1 MASLLSFVFTFILIL
16 VATAMD
22 RTSLLYAALAVS
34 VFGAVAAALKLRGGA
49 GRGQIEED
57 QEVGVTLQDREKLEA
72 DFQEAKTEIESLNG
86 QLEEKRRQ
94 EAGYGEGCVFV
105 EKAVEAERTFAE
117 VINEKTEKATQK
129 LTDHVY
135 SLAESSRKVGVLI
148 DEAIGHITTGEGGLK
163 EDVVQLEKQLR
174 VIEELIT
181 EFKRIRD
188 GYAAE
193 METIEGTMRQI
204 DAFTDTITDLAE
216 RTSVLAINASIEAAR
231 AGNSGKGF
239 AVIAGE
245 VQKLAGNTKS
255 IAEQIN
261 TTVEESV
268 HKVKESIEQYG
279 TRIERSVNLLEKSGS
294 EHSKLIELLNPQIEK
309 VSDVVSHSQELSA
322 AVTKD
327 LNEVTVH
334 LQYQDSVRQ
343 MLEHMITVIE
353 KVSEKGRALIGSV
366 EEPDQSNK
374 ERIEEELRSLVSET
388 FTTREEWEAFG
399 FSLNEDFESNKRE
412 EDGSELNGELT
423 GDVTLF

>member
-1 MASLLSFVFTFILIL
+1 MTSLISFIFTAVLIL
-16 VATAMD
+16 VVVATD
-22 RTSLLYAALAVS
+22 LFPLLYAALAVS
-34 VFGAVAAALKLRGGA
+34 VIGALAAGLRLRGGA
-49 GRGQIEED
+49 GRGQIEEE
-57 QEVGVTLQDREKLEA
+57 QEVGVTLQDREKLEE
-72 DFQEAKTEIESLNG
+72 DFHEAQTEIESLRG
-86 QLEEKRRQ
+86 QLEEKLRQ
-94 EAGYGEGCVFV
+94 EAGYGEGRVFL
-105 EKAVEAERTFAE
+105 EKAVETERTFAE
-117 VINEKTEKATQK
+117 VINKKTEKATQK

-135 SLAESSRKVGVLI
+135 SLAESSRKVGLLI
-148 DEAIGHITTGEGGLK
+148 DEAIGRITTGEGGLK
-163 EDVVQLEKQLR
+163 DDVVQLEKQLK
-174 VIEELIT
+174 VIEELII

-204 DAFTDTITDLAE
+204 DAFTETITDLAE

-245 VQKLAGNTKS
+245 VQKLAGNTKA
-255 IAEQIN
+255 IAEQIT

-309 VSDVVSHSQELSA
+309 VSEVVSHSQELST

-353 KVSEKGRALIGSV
+353 KVSEKGRVLIGSV
-366 EEPDQSNK
+366 EEPDERK
-374 ERIEEELRSLVSET
+374 RERIEEELRSLVSET

-399 FSLNEDFESNKRE
+399 YSLNEDFESNKRE
-412 EDGSELNGELT
+412 EDGSQLHEELA